1 MKCIKCEKKM
11 KRCEKDGVLKGGVE
25 LIGYAHHD
33 SKFDMGK
40 GYHYN
45 EIHLV
50 VCDKCLSAFSEIP
63 LRLNATKS
71 IIAKGMKN

>member
-11 KRCEKDGVLKGGVE
+11 KRCKKDGVLKGGVE

-33 SKFDMGK
+33 SKHNMGN
-40 GYHYN
+40 GWHDN

-50 VCDKCLSAFSEIP
+50 VCDTCLSSFSDKPIT
-63 LRLNATKS
+63 LRDSKAK
-71 IIAKGMKN
+71 IIMGMVN